1 MTARGQHVLRKAVV
15 RSTRRATSEYRVR
28 LKYHGRDF
36 ALSIAAGLLAGCSS
50 STPSHPTPQV
60 PEQVLSS
67 RSPAWSIAAAPTM
80 TPADGTPSGALIEEG
95 VTDGVGELDTL
106 LGAVLVTV
114 SDRLRVRSKPSV
126 SDDSIKYEPPLPL
139 GTLMYAFNGPVR
151 ASGYDWYE
159 VALVSVGLTTP
170 GLCGEQRC
178 DPIYSGWVASQSR
191 DGELWLA
198 DGEADCPPV
207 PNDVAAVVTIP
218 LGARL
223 ACFSRKPIT
232 IRARLIECYC
242 DVDGG
247 GFDPAWF
254 GVDDQPLL
262 LVEPSATYPPAD
274 SRDWLIVAL
283 DPSGRYPELLP
294 VGHAVEVTGMFDHP
308 DAQNCLF
315 GDIPVDTAGPPAPTA
330 ACRFMFATTSL
341 VADQS

>member
-1 MTARGQHVLRKAVV
+1 M
-15 RSTRRATSEYRVR
+15 R
-28 LKYHGRDF
+28 LNHHRRDF

-50 STPSHPTPQV
+50 STPSHQTPQV
-60 PEQVLSS
+60 SEQALSS
-67 RSPAWSIAAAPTM
+67 PSPAWSIAAAPTM
-80 TPADGTPSGALIEEG
+80 TPADGTPSVEPIDESVDGA
-95 VTDGVGELDTL
+95 GELDTL
-106 LGAVLVTV
+106 LGVVVVAV

-139 GTLMYAFNGPVR
+139 GTSMYAFNGPVR

-159 VALVSVGLTTP
+159 VALVSVGLSTP
-170 GLCGEQRC
+170 GSCGEGRC
-178 DPIYSGWVASQSR
+178 DLIYSGWVARQSR

-207 PNDVAAVVTIP
+207 PNDVPAVVSVP

-232 IRARLIECYC
+232 IKGRLIECYC

-262 LVEPSATYPPAD
+262 LVEPSETYPPAD

-283 DPSGRYPELLP
+283 DPAGRYPEVLP
-294 VGHAVEVTGMFDHP
+294 VGQVVEVTGMFDHP

-315 GDIPVDTAGPPAPTA
+315 GDIPVETAGPPTPTA

-341 VADQS
+341 LADQS